1 MVVLHV
7 TLRVKP
13 EHVSEFLE
21 VSRDNARRSTAD
33 EPGCLRFDIIRDRN
47 DPFCFRFYEVYQDD
61 AALASHRQTPHFKRY
76 IETTPEWLTE
86 PAERQLGFLIH
97 D

>member
-21 VSRDNARRSTAD
+21 VSRDNARRSTVD
-33 EPGCLRFDIIRDRN
+33 EPGCLRFDIIRDRD
-47 DPFCFRFYEVYQDD
+47 DPCCFRFYEVYQDD

-76 IETTPEWLTE
+76 IETTPQWLTE
-86 PAERQLGFLIH
+86 PAERQLGFLIN